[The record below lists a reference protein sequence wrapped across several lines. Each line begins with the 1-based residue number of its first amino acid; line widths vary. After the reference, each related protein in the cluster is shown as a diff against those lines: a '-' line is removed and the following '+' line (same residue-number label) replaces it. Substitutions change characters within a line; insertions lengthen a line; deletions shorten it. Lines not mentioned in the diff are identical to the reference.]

1 MGHDVDL
8 PLVLPVRQRGGQDLP
23 ALADARVVEEYLN
36 QPVMVFGGFDE
47 CIDAGLIAHIA
58 GNAQAADLGSDGF
71 GAVAVQIRHHD
82 LCPASREVAGA
93 GGTDAGC
100 TAGDDCDF
108 IFPLHERSPFKA
120 GA

>member
-23 ALADARVVEEYLN
+23 ALAVTRVVEEYLN

-47 CIDAGLIAHIA
+47 CIDAGL
-58 GNAQAADLGSDGF
+58 S
-71 GAVAVQIRHHD
+71 AVAVQIRHHD